1 MGGIEDEDMS
11 QTNEFRTVDAAESL
25 RLAGDYERDGVIRVP
40 GLLTAAGIEQV
51 RAELV
56 AYHRDVRPTL
66 PAGDCVVEADGQ
78 TVRNY
83 WRMEQHGPYFRELA
97 GRAAVRAL
105 VAQLVHGEPVLAAVE
120 LFNKPAKV
128 GSAVPPHQDNAYFC
142 QSPPDML
149 TVWIALDP
157 ATEAN
162 GPVTYIRGS
171 HRQLLPHKP
180 SGVAGNSM
188 GLAQPPRPAPG
199 EAYVGLLERGDA
211 LIHHSQ
217 VIHWSAPNKSD
228 QSRCG
233 MLLVYRGAHTQTDPS
248 LRADYDRAR
257 G

>member
-1 MGGIEDEDMS
+1 MKHD
-11 QTNEFRTVDAAESL
+11 EFRMLEATERAT
-25 RLAGDYERDGVIRVP
+25 LARDYERDGVIRVP
-40 GLLTAAGIEQV
+40 GLLTTAGIEQV
-51 RAELV
+51 RAQLAE
-56 AYHRDVRPTL
+56 YHRTVRPTL
-66 PAGDCVVEADGQ
+66 SAGDCVLEADGQ

-83 WRMEQHGPYFRELA
+83 WRMEQHSPYFRELA
-97 GRAAVRAL
+97 GRDGVRVF

-157 ATEAN
+157 ATDAN

-199 EAYVGLLERGDA
+199 GLYVGLLERGDA

-217 VIHWSAPNKSD
+217 TIHWSAPNKSE

-233 MLLVYRGAHTQTDPS
+233 LLLVYRGAHTQTDPT
-248 LRADYDRAR
+248 LRADYDRGR